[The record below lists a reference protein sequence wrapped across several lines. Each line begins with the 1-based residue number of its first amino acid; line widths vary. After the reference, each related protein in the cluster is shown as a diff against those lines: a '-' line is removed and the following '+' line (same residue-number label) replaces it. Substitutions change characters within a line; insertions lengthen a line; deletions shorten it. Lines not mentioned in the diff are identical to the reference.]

1 MENLQIEWLQIIW
14 FILWGVLWGVYFMLD
29 GYDFGISMWLPI
41 LGASSE
47 KERTAMYQVT
57 GPFWD
62 GNEVWLITAGGV
74 TFAAFPIAYAVLFSS
89 LYTPLLIL
97 LFCLIIRGVVFELRF
112 QVVHRYYRMICDG
125 LGCLT
130 SAVAAILLGVAFSNL
145 FRGLPL
151 VYDADKQFSMFQGN
165 ILNLLHPYCI
175 LGGVLFLLIFLVHGA
190 LYLTYRVEGD
200 LKTKAF
206 YMAKVTW
213 PIFLIVFL
221 VYVAFTFFWAFWPRL
236 GDNFLAS
243 PLLFAL
249 PALCAVLFLATGYY
263 MYFKNSP
270 GRAFLASC
278 GGILTLTLTGVIGMF
293 PNLIPSRIDPKGAMN
308 LVNSSSSNP
317 TLTIMLV
324 VAVIMVPT
332 VIIYQ
337 IWAHKKMAWTIKADY

>member
-1 MENLQIEWLQIIW
+1 MEWLQIVW

-29 GYDFGISMWLPI
+29 GYDFGVSMWLPI

-47 KERTAMYQVT
+47 KERTAMYQAT

-74 TFAAFPIAYAVLFSS
+74 TFAAFPLAYAVLFSS

-112 QVVHRYYRMICDG
+112 QVQHRYYRLTCDG
-125 LGCLT
+125 LGSLT
-130 SAVAAILLGVAFSNL
+130 SLLAAVLLGVAFSNL

-151 VYDADKQFSMFQGN
+151 VYDSQIDFSMFEGN

-175 LGGVLFLLIFLVHGA
+175 LGGILFVLIFLVHGA
-190 LYLTYRVEGD
+190 LYLTHRVEGD

-206 YMAKVTW
+206 YMAKVTY

-221 VYVAFTFFWAFWPRL
+221 AYVAFTFFWAFWPRL
-236 GDNFLAS
+236 GDNFLKS
-243 PLLFAL
+243 PFLFAL
-249 PALCAVLFLATGYY
+249 PALCAVLFILTGYY
-263 MYFKNSP
+263 IYFKKSA

-278 GGILTLTLTGVIGMF
+278 GGILTLTLTGLMGMF
-293 PNLIPSRIDPKGAMN
+293 PYLIPSRIDPAAALSYSN
-308 LVNSSSSNP
+308 ASSSNP
-317 TLTIMLV
+317 TLIIMLV
-324 VAVIMVPT
+324 VALIMVPT
-332 VIIYQ
+332 VIVYQ
-337 IWAHKKMAWTIKADY
+337 IWAYRKLASPIKADY

>member
-1 MENLQIEWLQIIW
+1 MEWLQVIW
-14 FILWGVLWGVYFMLD
+14 FILWGVLWGVYFLLD
-29 GYDFGISMWLPI
+29 GYDFGVSMWLPV

-47 KERTAMYQVT
+47 KERTAMYQAT

-74 TFAAFPIAYAVLFSS
+74 TFAAFPLAYAVLFSS

-112 QVVHRYYRMICDG
+112 QVEHRYYRLVCDG
-125 LGCLT
+125 LGALT
-130 SAVAAILLGVAFSNL
+130 SLLAAILLGVAFSNL

-151 VYDADKQFSMFQGN
+151 QYDATLQFSMFQGN

-175 LGGVLFLLIFLVHGA
+175 LGGVLFVLIFLVHGA
-190 LYLTYRVEGD
+190 LYLAYRVEGD
-200 LKTKAF
+200 LKTKSM
-206 YMAKVTW
+206 YMAKLTW
-213 PIFLIVFL
+213 PIFLVVFL
-221 VYVAFTFFWAFWPRL
+221 VYVALTFLWAFKPRL
-236 GDNFLAS
+236 SENFLAS

-249 PALCAVLFLATGYY
+249 PALCAVCFILSGYY
-263 MYFKNSP
+263 IYFKGTP
-270 GRAFLASC
+270 GKAFLASA
-278 GGILTLTLTGVIGMF
+278 GGIFTLTMTGVMGMF
-293 PNLIPSRIDPKGAMN
+293 PNLIPSRIDPAGALTISN
-308 LVNSSSSNP
+308 ASSSNH

-337 IWAHKKMAWTIKADY
+337 IWAHRKMSWPIKADY